1 MPHFILAVLVT
12 LSVKAEAQRCEVPV
26 PNAFSCRDLE
36 VWGQFLELL
45 QSNAAAGFPLDS
57 ELFEVADI
65 LVVQFQTQP
74 DEAHPPEGFFNYLCG
89 GPTETWPLPNKFCL
103 MGYVSALFVRARHLM
118 TMGQAEREAANSD
131 LAYIEPILGKEIS
144 LDFLDSSPWPISI
157 LDVFLN
163 INQTEFLTYEQYASR
178 NPVRAPAVSLE
189 SIHWQMPADIM
200 ERLARQATP
209 RDISVAVF
217 GTHATLSL
225 EPVDMLGRSQKIFKL
240 KATFFGV
247 EPRWCEILGL
257 CDLGDSG
264 VTRLLRAAEED
275 PFAYPWELMSKGL
288 AAVPLEKYALLICTE
303 PVAGCLMLRQLSIR
317 IGQPLPMLGYFG
329 VALLNG
335 CPPQD
340 VPTFW
345 ENFKELFGNSAK
357 AILATNNLILS
368 EQIFYQT
375 GHRLP
380 YVRAHGL
387 YTEVTYS
394 PQMIQQV
401 LFWRATV
408 HAAGAVSAAP
418 QLFIST
424 PLEPKERH
432 QEVLPAEPVAQV
444 AQLPR
449 PSLSLRRG
457 HAKEEKEVAPEPQLI
472 CTPRTRSPLAVDGEV
487 KSDASKTA
495 KADSGSTRSSISLR
509 PSIKKPDLR
518 RAGSHSSQGS
528 PLPSDGHLNLKIGD
542 VTAPTAPTSKPSNR
556 RPKFQRQMTFA
567 ASTKDVESEM
577 RPAKKL
583 FRNATTHFDS
593 KTVTTPEKEKR
604 LAHAVTD
611 PMSGESSPWSRAM
624 TSLNSDSPRAW
635 QEEIAPEA
643 PSEAPSRTTSAV
655 VNLNDLD
662 ELGDLPP
669 AEMPVPTEED
679 VHDLHP
685 TEPLQRARGSYDSLK
700 QSSEGSLQ
708 RVPSSSSQRSQ
719 RSQSSEPSEHGNL
732 SKELILG
739 FKDKPLATRSHRRPS
754 QADEIAV
761 KGAMRP
767 KKRKN
772 PSKAQL
778 EKPRRGKTAEPRL
791 RRLNSLI
798 ELGGARS
805 VSRASSGASGGSRR
819 SSDFKRSPRSSRSPK
834 PSSKEALVQQR
845 QSLRAR
851 FASEVPEGELPGRKS
866 GKVTFLRKAWS
877 QARAS
882 ALLAPLRWYI
892 TLQQF
897 NKKTAILSQD
907 DNDPRA
913 KGLRGW
919 DAARALCVG
928 TGRALKDVKNVVSL
942 VKKAADEA
950 YHRHRVQKAI
960 VEEIGTT
967 LRGSMANVS
976 NEMDETIGDVL
987 ADLTRLKWL
996 DMTEIGALVCEAIL
1010 NFDEDENKTIT
1021 SPASLRDQLLQHCQS
1036 LPNREEVLGMDD
1048 GEIESLLDNI
1058 MHQTERLRDQ
1068 LRTSVC
1074 FSLPDEDAH
1083 QHQHHR
1089 SKLRQMDSS
1098 RLSGMDTL
1106 EVAVEERESVESI
1119 LSRMGSR
1126 VDTEPKPLL
1135 NPVQE
1140 AAAAAAAP
1148 KPETPRAP
1156 LPVPRILRPA
1166 TQSPRP
1172 RTADKSREENEAD
1185 DLPLLVSSSST
1196 LPREPRK
1203 MPRPTRKQLEM
1214 AGFSHAAG
1222 LLEVSPL
1229 FAYATLRCALYRFLE
1244 GIPQYPLNFYFL
1256 EGTESVPYK
1265 KAASFR
1271 AVALLP
1277 QDHALMSFF
1286 ELYSANIPLLMPSAE
1301 WMYRLLY
1308 MRGQLSVG
1316 ERWYQS
1322 IMPGHEPPFCE
1333 FEEADANT
1341 TSGTP
1346 TAAWGVSAAKAARA
1360 AAVQTLRRIVT
1371 ATDLETAKS
1380 MAEATL
1386 GLMEDQKFFL
1396 AVAANETDQ
1405 DSATS
1410 MGVVR
1415 RSHHDTAGHSGP
1427 RLQKKGAPWHPYTP
1441 FQMST
1446 RDSNDWTRMRKGGWW
1461 LRRGHRF
1468 DAMRYWHQFSDFARF
1483 PGLQYFANI
1492 PELLCQAQV
1501 MDIPAATQAMYL
1513 HNQATLAHSSAFWAH
1528 AILELLA

>member
-12 LSVKAEAQRCEVPV
+12 LSVKAEAPRCEVPV

-163 INQTEFLTYEQYASR
+163 INQTEFLTYEQYASK
-178 NPVRAPAVSLE
+178 NSVRAPAVPLE

-275 PFAYPWELMSKGL
+275 PFAYPWDLMSKGL
-288 AAVPLEKYALLICTE
+288 AAVPLQKYALLICTE
-303 PVAGCLMLRQLSIR
+303 PVAGCLMLRQLSIKM
-317 IGQPLPMLGYFG
+317 GQPLPMLGYFG

-357 AILATNNLILS
+357 ATLATNNLILS

-401 LFWRATV
+401 LFWR
-408 HAAGAVSAAP
+408 
-418 QLFIST
+418 
-424 PLEPKERH
+424 
-432 QEVLPAEPVAQV
+432 
-444 AQLPR
+444 
-449 PSLSLRRG
+449 
-457 HAKEEKEVAPEPQLI
+457 
-472 CTPRTRSPLAVDGEV
+472 
-487 KSDASKTA
+487 
-495 KADSGSTRSSISLR
+495 
-509 PSIKKPDLR
+509 
-518 RAGSHSSQGS
+518 
-528 PLPSDGHLNLKIGD
+528 
-542 VTAPTAPTSKPSNR
+542 
-556 RPKFQRQMTFA
+556 
-567 ASTKDVESEM
+567 
-577 RPAKKL
+577 
-583 FRNATTHFDS
+583 
-593 KTVTTPEKEKR
+593 
-604 LAHAVTD
+604 
-611 PMSGESSPWSRAM
+611 
-624 TSLNSDSPRAW
+624 
-635 QEEIAPEA
+635 
-643 PSEAPSRTTSAV
+643 
-655 VNLNDLD
+655 
-662 ELGDLPP
+662 
-669 AEMPVPTEED
+669 
-679 VHDLHP
+679 
-685 TEPLQRARGSYDSLK
+685 
-700 QSSEGSLQ
+700 
-708 RVPSSSSQRSQ
+708 
-719 RSQSSEPSEHGNL
+719 
-732 SKELILG
+732 
-739 FKDKPLATRSHRRPS
+739 
-754 QADEIAV
+754 
-761 KGAMRP
+761 
-767 KKRKN
+767 
-772 PSKAQL
+772 
-778 EKPRRGKTAEPRL
+778 
-791 RRLNSLI
+791 
-798 ELGGARS
+798 
-805 VSRASSGASGGSRR
+805 
-819 SSDFKRSPRSSRSPK
+819 
-834 PSSKEALVQQR
+834 
-845 QSLRAR
+845 
-851 FASEVPEGELPGRKS
+851 
-866 GKVTFLRKAWS
+866 
-877 QARAS
+877 
-882 ALLAPLRWYI
+882 
-892 TLQQF
+892 
-897 NKKTAILSQD
+897 
-907 DNDPRA
+907 
-913 KGLRGW
+913 
-919 DAARALCVG
+919 
-928 TGRALKDVKNVVSL
+928 
-942 VKKAADEA
+942 
-950 YHRHRVQKAI
+950 
-960 VEEIGTT
+960 
-967 LRGSMANVS
+967 
-976 NEMDETIGDVL
+976 
-987 ADLTRLKWL
+987 
-996 DMTEIGALVCEAIL
+996 
-1010 NFDEDENKTIT
+1010 
-1021 SPASLRDQLLQHCQS
+1021 
-1036 LPNREEVLGMDD
+1036 
-1048 GEIESLLDNI
+1048 
-1058 MHQTERLRDQ
+1058 
-1068 LRTSVC
+1068 
-1074 FSLPDEDAH
+1074 
-1083 QHQHHR
+1083 
-1089 SKLRQMDSS
+1089 
-1098 RLSGMDTL
+1098 
-1106 EVAVEERESVESI
+1106 
-1119 LSRMGSR
+1119 
-1126 VDTEPKPLL
+1126 
-1135 NPVQE
+1135 
-1140 AAAAAAAP
+1140 
-1148 KPETPRAP
+1148 
-1156 LPVPRILRPA
+1156 
-1166 TQSPRP
+1166 
-1172 RTADKSREENEAD
+1172 
-1185 DLPLLVSSSST
+1185 
-1196 LPREPRK
+1196 
-1203 MPRPTRKQLEM
+1203 
-1214 AGFSHAAG
+1214 
-1222 LLEVSPL
+1222 SPL

-1286 ELYSANIPLLMPSAE
+1286 ELYSANVPLLMPSAE

-1333 FEEADANT
+1333 FEEVDANT

-1415 RSHHDTAGHSGP
+1415 RSHDDSGGHSAP

-1513 HNQATLAHSSAFWAH
+1513 HNQATLAHSSAFWAN